1 MTEVTTIP
9 HIVDK
14 LSVVYGLIVY
24 GGKRMKFTVDK
35 TFYLAQFN
43 AGDENDPDKLIT
55 VGWINSD
62 EYRVLKDAKLVSE
75 EDVVR

>member
-1 MTEVTTIP
+1 MTEVTQIP

-24 GGKRMKFTVDK
+24 GGKRIKFTADK
-35 TFYLAQFN
+35 TFYLAKFN
-43 AGDENDPDKLIT
+43 AEDENDPDKMVT
-55 VGWINSD
+55 VGWLSAD
-62 EYRVLKDAKLVSE
+62 EYRALKDAKLVSE